1 MNRLALTLGALSS
14 ALCNTSLANTTV
26 SGSVGFEQR
35 YFFQSESSQ
44 TEQINQFLGR
54 DTSSYQSSVTFDLEV
69 NTEWNKGK
77 DQLIFQPYIR
87 LDEQDDERSHFDIRQ
102 LFWTHLESNW
112 ELSAGIGIV
121 FWGVTESQHLV
132 DIINQTDLVENIDG
146 EDKLGQPM
154 IRYSYF
160 SDYGS
165 IDAFLLPGFRTRT
178 FNGPDSRLNAGIV
191 VDNDNE
197 EFESNAEQGH
207 LDFAL
212 RYSHTVG
219 DWSVGLSWFSGTS
232 READFLRFFDPT
244 SLSTTPF
251 YPQIDQFGLDVQITT
266 DSWLIK
272 LEAIQRNHND
282 SFFEDFAATTFGV
295 EYTFVG
301 VFGTVYDI
309 GALAEYSWDERGLNN
324 EFGASSAFQNDV
336 FIGARLA
343 FNDISEST
351 LLFGFSNDLDNTDSR
366 TVFIE
371 GATRIN
377 TSLTAEIELRY
388 FESESIDDLLF
399 AFRDDSFIQLS
410 IDYNF

>member
-102 LFWTHLESNW
+102 LLWTHLESNW

-165 IDAFLLPGFRTRT
+165 VDAFLLPGFRTRT
-178 FNGPDSRLNAGIV
+178 FSGADSRLNGGFE

-197 EFESNAEQGH
+197 IYESDAEQGH

-212 RYSHTVG
+212 RYSHTIG
-219 DWSVGLSWFSGTS
+219 DWGIGLSWFSGTS
-232 READFLRFFDPT
+232 READLLRFAD
-244 SLSTTPF
+244 LSTGTTTPF
-251 YPQIDQFGLDVQITT
+251 YPQIDQFGADIQITT
-266 DSWLIK
+266 DAWLIK
-272 LEAIQRNHND
+272 LEAIQRNHSD
-282 SFFEDFAATTFGV
+282 PFIEDFAATTVGA

-301 VFGTVYDI
+301 VFGSVYDI
-309 GALAEYSWDERGLNN
+309 GALAEYSWDERG
-324 EFGASSAFQNDV
+324 ETATSIFQNDI
-336 FIGARLA
+336 FLGARLA
-343 FNDISEST
+343 FNDINEST
-351 LLFGFSNDLDNTDSR
+351 LLLGFSNDLDNTDSR

-371 GATRIN
+371 AATRIN
-377 TSLTAEIELRY
+377 ASITSDIELRY
-388 FESESIDDLLF
+388 FESGSDDFLLVPF
-399 AFRDDSFIQLS
+399 DDDSFIQL
-410 IDYNF
+410 NFEYHF